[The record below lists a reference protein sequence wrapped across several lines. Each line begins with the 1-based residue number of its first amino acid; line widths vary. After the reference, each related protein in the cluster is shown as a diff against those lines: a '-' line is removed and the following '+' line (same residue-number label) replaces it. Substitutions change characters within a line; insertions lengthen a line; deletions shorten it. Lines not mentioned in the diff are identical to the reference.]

1 MTQPSIIKLDHL
13 PNLLDKPGASLRR
26 FGGAHVMLQVATSKA
41 GDGFEPHSH
50 HNEQVVLVLEGRMRL
65 DVGPPE
71 AVTSHVLGPGDG
83 MVIPPHVP
91 HGGETLEDCRIIDAF
106 SPPRTTVLGE
116 EEPE

>member
-1 MTQPSIIKLDHL
+1 MTGVQQMRLDDL
-13 PNLLDKPGASLRR
+13 PNLLPTQGATMRR
-26 FGGAHVMLQVATSKA
+26 FGGDQVMIQVATSLK

-50 HNEQVVLVLEGRMRL
+50 HNEQAVLVLEGRMRL
-65 DVGPPE
+65 DVGHPG
-71 AVTSHVLGPGDG
+71 AVTSHELGPGDC

-91 HGGETLEDCRIIDAF
+91 HGGETLEDCKILDAF